1 MMKHHKYVAVSS
13 CTVHDDTSD
22 ICASIYL
29 YSTQRNIRNM
39 CEYLVLEYK
48 RKHQKYVAVSSL
60 TVSEETSE
68 IYLLAPC
75 IMKHHKYV
83 TVSSCTV
90 HEETSEIYASI

>member
-1 MMKHHKYVAVSS
+1 
-13 CTVHDDTSD
+13 
-22 ICASIYL
+22 
-29 YSTQRNIRNM
+29 M